1 MLKND
6 IEEIVK
12 KIENTDQYK
21 NKTFLITGGTGF
33 LGSLIVRTLFL
44 LNKKYKLNLKILFY
58 IRNEEKLKNL
68 FNEELKNTNYDII
81 VGNLSSEIK
90 YENKIDYIFHCANT
104 TNSLEMI
111 KKPVETISSIFEGTK
126 YILELAKEKK
136 IESMVYLSSME
147 VYGQVMTDI
156 LITEKELGNIDIL
169 NTRSSYSE
177 GKRAAECLC
186 KCYSSEYNVPIKIAR
201 LAQIFGPGVS
211 KDDNRVFAQFIRSA
225 LKKEDIVL
233 HTTGESKGNY
243 CYTVDCIRAL
253 FLLLNKGENGEAY
266 NVVNEETNISI
277 KEMAYLV
284 ANEIFPYK
292 INVKI
297 EIPKEDKGYAPITKL
312 RLSGEKLRKLNWQP
326 ERNLKEMY
334 LYLKEYLLNNRKDKN

>member
-6 IEEIVK
+6 IEEIVNK
-12 KIENTDQYK
+12 LENIEQYR
-21 NKTFLITGGTGF
+21 NKSFLITGGTGF

-44 LNKKYKLNLKILFY
+44 LNKKYNLNLKIVFY
-58 IRNEEKLKNL
+58 IRSKEKLENL
-68 FNEELKNTNYDII
+68 FKEELKNINYDII
-81 VGNLSSEIK
+81 IGNLNSEIE
-90 YENKIDYIFHCANT
+90 YEYKIDYIFHCANT

-111 KKPVETISSIFEGTK
+111 EKPVETISSIFEGTK

-147 VYGQVMTDI
+147 VYGQVMTDS
-156 LITEKELGNIDIL
+156 LTTEKGLGYIDIL

-186 KCYSSEYNVPIKIAR
+186 KCYSSEYDIPIKIAR
-201 LAQIFGPGVS
+201 LAQIFGPGIS
-211 KDDNRVFAQFIRSA
+211 KDDNRVFAQFMRSA

-266 NVVNEETNISI
+266 NIVNEETNISI
-277 KEMAYLV
+277 KEMAHLV

-292 INVKI
+292 VNVKI
-297 EIPKEDKGYAPITKL
+297 EIPRENKGYAPTTKL

-326 ERNLKEMY
+326 ETNLKKMY
-334 LYLKEYLLNNRKDKN
+334 LNLAKYIFERE